1 MSYLIPIDKI
11 HYNLAVTRIVV
22 DTNVFVGACL
32 GKGAANAVIQR
43 CLRGDALPLMGNTLF
58 AEYED
63 VLARDELFANC
74 RLDRDERDELFD
86 IFVSCCEWVRVYFQ
100 WRPNLRD
107 EADNHLIELAVA
119 GGANFV
125 VTRNLR
131 DVASGELA
139 FPNVK
144 IVPPEQFLKEINR

>member
-1 MSYLIPIDKI
+1 MI
-11 HYNLAVTRIVV
+11 RIVV
-22 DTNVFVGACL
+22 DTNDFVGACL
-32 GKGAANAVIQR
+32 GTGAANAVIQR
-43 CLRGDALPLMGNTLF
+43 CLRGDAVPLMGNTLF

-63 VLARDELFANC
+63 VLARDELFANF
-74 RLDRDERDELFD
+74 RLNRDERDELFD

-119 GGANFV
+119 GGANFL

-139 FPNVK
+139 FPHVK
-144 IVPPEQFLKEINR
+144 IVPPEQFLKETNP

>member
-1 MSYLIPIDKI
+1 MM
-11 HYNLAVTRIVV
+11 RIVV

-32 GKGAANAVIQR
+32 GTGAANAVIRRSLQ
-43 CLRGDALPLMGNTLF
+43 GDAVPLMGNTLF

-63 VLARDELFANC
+63 VLERDDLFANC
-74 RLDRDERDELFD
+74 RLDRDEREELFD

-107 EADNHLIELAVA
+107 EADNHLIELTVA
-119 GGANFV
+119 GGARFL

-131 DVASGELA
+131 DVASGELT
-139 FPNVK
+139 FPNIN
-144 IVPPEQFLKEINR
+144 IVSPEHFLKEISP